1 VNDKATQIASERAKD
16 AADRLKKGEDIN
28 KVAKGMQLDVTTS
41 SVFGRAD
48 SIDGLGP
55 AASVDQVF
63 SAPVGGVVGP
73 LLVQSRNVVAKVT
86 EKSEADL
93 TSLPVEHDTLM
104 QQLKQKKAQER
115 ASLLMDGILAK
126 LTSEGKVTVHS
137 KEIQSM
143 VASLRQQK

>member
-1 VNDKATQIASERAKD
+1 
-16 AADRLKKGEDIN
+16 
-28 KVAKGMQLDVTTS
+28 
-41 SVFGRAD
+41 VFGRAD

>member
-1 VNDKATQIASERAKD
+1 
-16 AADRLKKGEDIN
+16 
-28 KVAKGMQLDVTTS
+28 
-41 SVFGRAD
+41 
-48 SIDGLGP
+48 
-55 AASVDQVF
+55 
-63 SAPVGGVVGP
+63 VGAVVGP
-73 LLVQSRNVVAKVT
+73 LLIQSRNVVAKVT

-93 TSLPVEHDTLM
+93 TALPVEHDTLM

-126 LTSEGKVTVHS
+126 LTGEGRVTVHN